1 MLRRVVTVALVVVA
15 LGLVVLSARYKGE
28 PSDPS
33 LVDAAVEQLVPIQ
46 DATAL
51 RQSEI
56 GIDLAAG
63 WSADLRINGVDVPD
77 DQERR
82 VEPLN
87 QVYFTPGEGQIIEE
101 LAPGRVDVTAI
112 IWRPGEGETRESGSR
127 VVRWSFRVA

>member
-1 MLRRVVTVALVVVA
+1 MLRRVVTVALLVVA
-15 LGLVVLSARYKGE
+15 LALVVLSARYKGE

-33 LVDAAVEQLVPIQ
+33 LVDAAVEELVPIQ

-63 WSADLRINGVDVPD
+63 WSADLRINGVDIPD
-77 DQERR
+77 DEERR
-82 VEPLN
+82 VDPLN
-87 QVYFTPGEGQIIEE
+87 QVYFTPGEGRIIEE

-112 IWRPGEGETRESGSR
+112 IWRPSEGETREAGSR
-127 VVRWSFRVA
+127 IVRWSFRVA